1 MAQKVVVGCRL
12 PNGIIL
18 EHPSDPKIKVELNG
32 LNKVTIIGAPYAHND
47 VDADFWDAWFAVN
60 KDFAPLKN
68 GAIFVAKSSE
78 DAQAKAREIKKER
91 TGFEAMAQD
100 AHGVTPAGK
109 AA

>member
-1 MAQKVVVGCRL
+1 MASKVVIGCRL

-18 EHPSDPKIKVELNG
+18 EHPENPAKKVLLNG

-47 VDADFWDAWFAVN
+47 VDSDFWDAWLEVN

-78 DAQAKAREIKKER
+78 HAAAKGREVAKEK
-91 TGFEAMAQD
+91 TGFEAMPQVSD
-100 AHGVTPAGK
+100 GVKPA
-109 AA
+109 AAA